1 MSSRRSQVHFQSHQ
15 NLLRKKRLSH
25 CAGLQPRLRKKQK
38 EICPMEF
45 RSQARR
51 HGHKSLFTGGNYI
64 DVSAFVPGSAVK
76 DPYTEK
82 IFLMP

>member
-1 MSSRRSQVHFQSHQ
+1 
-15 NLLRKKRLSH
+15 
-25 CAGLQPRLRKKQK
+25 
-38 EICPMEF
+38 MEF